1 MKLLLSYL
9 LLICFAGLA
18 VAPIAKTKGT
28 TVVRNEDEPAPMLT
42 PDYGIVTEEDRHK
55 DERGPI
61 PFLPAPEDGLF
72 YWQCLKVDKVIAN
85 CIGIDRAT
93 IGMGC
98 RKYSCLPDIEV
109 LSEDSRY
116 IFQGHKGWCLENYRE
131 FAVKLKKLL
140 RGEDIAC
147 FGGEYLGEN
156 PIEHP
161 SEKRSSSWFLKRV
174 KTRRGKWSY
183 FVD

>member
-1 MKLLLSYL
+1 MKLIQRRL
-9 LLICFAGLA
+9 LLICFAWLI
-18 VAPIAKTKGT
+18 VAPTARTKGT
-28 TVVRNEDEPAPMLT
+28 TVVPNEDEPAPMLT
-42 PDYGIVTEEDRHK
+42 SDYGIVTYEDRNK

-72 YWQCLKVDKVIAN
+72 YWQCLKLGKVTAD
-85 CIGIDRAT
+85 CIGVDLAGS
-93 IGMGC
+93 GMGC
-98 RKYSCLPDIEV
+98 RKYSCLPHVEV
-109 LSEDSRY
+109 FSEGSRY
-116 IFQGHKGWCLENYRE
+116 IFQGHKGWCLENFRE
-131 FAVKLKKLL
+131 FKAKLKNLI
-140 RGEDIAC
+140 RRENIAC

-161 SEKRSSSWFLKRV
+161 SEKRNSSWFLKRI